1 MGKLITIDLYFKRK
15 SSNTV
20 ENATQENKRSKAST
34 SDNFQPQNQIEEHI
48 YEFPKLNS
56 EEVDLNSL
64 ERDPGKRKRM
74 CEYPANKKEEVRLAY
89 LNKGPFNSFENVS
102 SKVNQRSVPVDSN
115 THGSVS
121 FLIAFW
127 QNLVES
133 QEVTPFGTIRE
144 QSAETIIKN
153 RMRLKAS
160 IDIVRWL
167 TFQICSFRGRDE
179 TLNSINRGNFIEL
192 LKLLASYNVEVANVV
207 LENAPYNAKYTSGLI
222 QKEILRIIANNVR
235 KHIRKEVGDSYF
247 CIMVDEARDESKEE
261 QMDIVLRFVDKDGF
275 IRERFLDIVHVY
287 DTMAGWNGLQALVA
301 KDCPY
306 AYYVHYFAH
315 RLQLA
320 FSKEVIPVH
329 QFFTKLTSVVNV
341 ICASSKRHDEL
352 QKAKSIEIQHLLE
365 LGEIKTGKGAN
376 QIGTLR
382 RAGDTRWGSH
392 FNSVCSLFRM
402 FNPTRSVLE
411 SIIEDGS
418 CASQRGEADAA
429 YTYLKSFEFI
439 FILHLMKEVMGR
451 TDILNQALQKKKQDI
466 GNAVELVSAT
476 KKSLNEFRNNGWDTF
491 LQQVIFFCEKY
502 QIDVPDMEAPYK
514 STRYR
519 PRRQDNHVS
528 FEHFYRVDVF
538 LCILDKQLHELN
550 TRFSDEATG
559 LLTLSSALVPKRGT
573 KTFDISKIC
582 HLVERYYPADI
593 SAEKSL
599 VKTQKRETYYLFDRL
614 IRLILTLPVSTATTE
629 RAFSAMKVCKN
640 RLRNKM
646 SDDFLADSLV
656 VYIEKEIA
664 EKIDSQSVIEE
675 FKSVGEVGSGY
686 RHGLPCGVAV
696 EREGSSMLRRTQ
708 EGQRVHSLQPLHLS
722 CLQPP
727 P

>member
-1 MGKLITIDLYFKRK
+1 MF
-15 SSNTV
+15 
-20 ENATQENKRSKAST
+20 
-34 SDNFQPQNQIEEHI
+34 
-48 YEFPKLNS
+48 
-56 EEVDLNSL
+56 
-64 ERDPGKRKRM
+64 
-74 CEYPANKKEEVRLAY
+74 EYPANKKEKVRLAY
-89 LNKGPFNSFENVS
+89 LNKGTFQIHLKTYPAKGSPKRPHRFQYSCDSPNVRNGS
-102 SKVNQRSVPVDSN
+102 DAFIVKGFDNWKKVNDGKN
-115 THGSVS
+115 CA
-121 FLIAFW
+121 FLKHIGCLQHRNAVTFCE
-127 QNLVES
+127 NLMN
-133 QEVTPFGTIRE
+133 QEGHIGNIIE
-144 QSAETIIKN
+144 KQSAETIIKN
-153 RMRLKAS
+153 RIRLKAS
-160 IDIVRWL
+160 IDIVCWL
-167 TFQICSFRGRDE
+167 TFQVCSFRGRDE
-179 TLNSINRGNFIEL
+179 TLNSKNRGNFIEL
-192 LKLLASYNVEVANVV
+192 LKLLTSYNVEVANVV
-207 LENAPYNAKYTSGLI
+207 LENAPYNAKYTSWLI
-222 QKEILRIIANNVR
+222 QKEILSIIANNVR

-247 CIMVDEARDESKEE
+247 CIMVDEARDESKEK
-261 QMDIVLRFVDKDGF
+261 QMAIVLRFVDKDGF
-275 IRERFLDIVHVY
+275 IRERFLDLVHVY
-287 DTMAGWNGLQALVA
+287 DTMAVTLKANLWEQLLNYEFDISKIRGQGYDGASNMRGEWNGLQALVV

-306 AYYVHYFAH
+306 AYYVNCFAH

-320 FSKEVIPVH
+320 LIAASKEVIPVQ
-329 QFFTKLTSVVNV
+329 QFFRKLTSVVNV

-502 QIDVPDMEAPYK
+502 QIDVLDMEAPYK
-514 STRYR
+514 SIRNR

-582 HLVERYYPADI
+582 HLVERYYPADFTKQEI
-593 SAEKSL
+593 YRLRSELEIFGIDMQNNQKLRKASTIAELCRSL

-675 FKSVGEVGSGY
+675 FKSVKG
-686 RHGLPCGVAV
+686 
-696 EREGSSMLRRTQ
+696 RRA
-708 EGQRVHSLQPLHLS
+708 EL
-722 CLQPP
+722 
-727 P
+727 